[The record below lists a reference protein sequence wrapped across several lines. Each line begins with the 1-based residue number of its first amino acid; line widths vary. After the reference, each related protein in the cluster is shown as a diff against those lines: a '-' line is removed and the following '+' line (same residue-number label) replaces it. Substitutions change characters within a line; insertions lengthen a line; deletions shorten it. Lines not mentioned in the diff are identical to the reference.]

1 MTGAQSDTIRDQAR
15 RHSAETIDLVRFA
28 GLAGAMAFITALIYH
43 FSLESKAFF
52 SVASASLGGFAV
64 HYFLPLRYR
73 LGFFILL
80 SLGTIVLLLGAGPGA
95 WLVGIGLLLIGLSRL
110 PVRFG
115 VRVALVLSAG
125 AALMTMRGGWLSG
138 PVPAPVWPILGS
150 IFMFRLVVYMYDLK
164 HDPALA
170 TPGRT
175 LAYFF
180 LLPNVCFPLFPVID
194 FKTFCRQYYDAD
206 RHQIYLKGVEWIFR
220 GVVQLILYRLVY
232 HTMVIEPAAVV
243 TIADLGQ
250 YLLWPYLLYLRVS
263 GQFHVVVG
271 ILHLF
276 GFNLPETHRSYFLAS
291 SFTDFWRRINIY
303 WKDFMMKVFYYP
315 AFFALRKRGQVTAL
329 VLATLLVFAVTWALH
344 SYQTFWIQGH
354 FLLAWNDVMFWSVL
368 AVLVLANSL
377 HEWRRGRQRRLT
389 DRALSWGATLR
400 TAASTVAMFCT
411 ICVLW
416 SLWSTESLAAWF
428 SLWSAAGVAPAPGQW
443 GIAALVVA
451 MPAAVGLAAVAA
463 SRAWRLP
470 LLPGSYLGR
479 TAIIAGV
486 ATALVLLST
495 SRVYRH
501 LGSLSPV
508 IASVRFGGLNQAD
521 HADMERGYYENLM
534 GVDRFNGELW
544 ALYMNR
550 PADWERGL
558 HEAGLSR
565 ETGGFPPFE
574 LLPSTTGR
582 FKGAPLATNRWGLAD
597 KDYAQIP
604 PAGCRRMAVL
614 GASHAMGSGVSR
626 EETFEA
632 VLESRL
638 NRENPQRCH
647 EIINFAVYGYNPL
660 FQLAVLDKAATFRP
674 EAVLYV
680 AHPDDANRV
689 VRFVM
694 QSLRERRPLPYPAL
708 AGVAR
713 EAGVDATMTEREIVQ
728 RLSPHGERILSWL
741 YAELVGRCHRMGIAP
756 GYVLLPMVPQMRYVN
771 DPQRQVALARQAGF
785 AVADL
790 STVYAG
796 SDRNALWVAEWDA
809 HPNAA
814 GHRLVADRLHAFVEQ
829 HRQALLPDEPRPPVA
844 R

>member
-1 MTGAQSDTIRDQAR
+1 MTGAPDDRTRDQAR
-15 RHSAETIDLVRFA
+15 RHTAETVDLLRFA
-28 GLAGAMAFITALIYH
+28 GLAGALAFITAVIYH

-52 SVASASLGGFAV
+52 SVALASLGGFAV

-73 LGFFILL
+73 LGFFIVL
-80 SLGTIVLLLGAGPGA
+80 SLGTIVVLLGAGTGS
-95 WLVGIGLLLIGLSRL
+95 WLIGIGLLLIGLSRL
-110 PVRFG
+110 PLPFG
-115 VRVALVLSAG
+115 VRVALVLSSG
-125 AALMTMRGGWLSG
+125 AALMTMRGGWLAG

-180 LLPNVCFPLFPVID
+180 LLPNVCFPLFPVVD
-194 FKTFCRQYYDAD
+194 FKTFCRQYYDAE
-206 RHQIYLKGVEWIFR
+206 RHQIYLRGVEWIFR

-232 HTMVIEPAAVV
+232 QTMVIEPAAVA

-329 VLATLLVFAVTWALH
+329 ALATLLVFAVTWALH

-354 FLLAWNDVMFWSVL
+354 FLLAWNDVFFWSVL
-368 AVLVLANSL
+368 AALVLANSL

-389 DRALSWGATLR
+389 DRALSWGATLK

-416 SLWSTESLAAWF
+416 SLWSTESLEAWF
-428 SLWSAAGVAPAPGQW
+428 SLWSAAGVGPAPGQW
-443 GIAALVVA
+443 GVAALVVA
-451 MPAAVGLAAVAA
+451 MPALVGLAAVAA

-470 LLPGSYLGR
+470 LQPASYLGR
-479 TAIIAGV
+479 TALIAAV

-501 LGSLSPV
+501 LGAIGPV
-508 IASVRFGGLNQAD
+508 IASVRYGGLNQAD

-558 HEAGLSR
+558 HDAGLSR

-574 LLPSTTGR
+574 LIPSTSGR

-597 KDYAQIP
+597 KDYEQVP

-638 NRENPQRCH
+638 NRERPQRCH
-647 EIINFAVYGYNPL
+647 EIVNFAVYGYNPL
-660 FQLAVLDKAATFRP
+660 FQLAVLDKAATFQP
-674 EAVLYV
+674 EAALYV

-694 QSLRERRPLPYPAL
+694 QSVREGRPLPYPAL
-708 AGVAR
+708 TDMTR
-713 EAGVDATMTEREIVQ
+713 EAGVDETMTEREIVQ
-728 RLSPHGERILSWL
+728 RLSPHGDRILSWL
-741 YAELVGRCHRMGIAP
+741 YAELVARCQRLGIAP

-796 SDRNALWVAEWDA
+796 SDRNTLWVAEWDA

-814 GHRLVADRLHAFVEQ
+814 GHRLVADRLYAFVEQ
-829 HRQALLPDEPRPPVA
+829 HRERLLPDERLSRVPR
-844 R
+844 